1 MPHLF
6 ATSRHS
12 WGILLGWLLLVG
24 LVATSGA
31 LTSPGEWYNALD
43 KPPLNP
49 PSWVFPVVWTAL
61 YLVMAIAAW
70 QATLRASSGSR
81 FTVLW
86 PFVAQL
92 AANGLWSFLFFG
104 LHWIVIALVD
114 LIMLWGL
121 ILLTIFRFARVSS
134 VAAWLLVPY
143 LAWVSF
149 AGYLNAGIA
158 WLNG

>member
-1 MPHLF
+1 MKVLLLPVPNHTGGTKQQKELRMPHLF

-70 QATLRASSGSR
+70 
-81 FTVLW
+81 
-86 PFVAQL
+86 
-92 AANGLWSFLFFG
+92 
-104 LHWIVIALVD
+104 
-114 LIMLWGL
+114 
-121 ILLTIFRFARVSS
+121 
-134 VAAWLLVPY
+134 
-143 LAWVSF
+143 
-149 AGYLNAGIA
+149 
-158 WLNG
+158 LNG

>member
-1 MPHLF
+1 MKVLHLPVPNHTGGTKPQKELRMPHLF

-43 KPPLNP
+43 KPRLNP

-70 QATLRASSGSR
+70 QATLRASSESR
-81 FTVLW
+81 FPGPW
-86 PFVAQL
+86 PFVAPL
-92 AANGLWSFLFFG
+92 AAYGHGTFLFFG
-104 LHWIVIALVD
+104 LDW
-114 LIMLWGL
+114 
-121 ILLTIFRFARVSS
+121 
-134 VAAWLLVPY
+134 
-143 LAWVSF
+143 
-149 AGYLNAGIA
+149 
-158 WLNG
+158 